1 MCLGIPM
8 QIKELMDDNLGRVA
22 LGDVEYTCD
31 LSLIEDPKVGEYV
44 ILHAGYAIERLDE
57 EEALETL
64 AMFAEI
70 EAAAAAADEGE

>member
-1 MCLGIPM
+1 MCLGVPM
-8 QIKELMDDNLGRVA
+8 QIKEILEGNLGRAA

-64 AMFAEI
+64 AVFAEI
-70 EAAAAAADEGE
+70 ESSMSDE

>member
-1 MCLGIPM
+1 MCLGVPM
-8 QIKELMDDNLGRVA
+8 QVKEILEDNLGRVA

-57 EEALETL
+57 KEALETL

-70 EAAAAAADEGE
+70 ESSTSDE

>member
-8 QIKELMDDNLGRVA
+8 QIKEVSDDNLGRVV

-31 LSLIEDPKVGEYV
+31 LSLIEDPEVGEYV

-57 EEALETL
+57 DEALETL
-64 AMFAEI
+64 ALFAAI
-70 EAAAAAADEGE
+70 EAGVADDE

>member
-8 QIKELMDDNLGRVA
+8 QIKELMDDNLGRAA

-44 ILHAGYAIERLDE
+44 ILHAGYAIERLNE

-70 EAAAAAADEGE
+70 EAAAAADDV

>member
-8 QIKELMDDNLGRVA
+8 QIKEILDDNLGRA
-22 LGDVEYTCD
+22 TLGDVEYTCD

-57 EEALETL
+57 KEALETL

-70 EAAAAAADEGE
+70 EAAAADGGE

>member
-1 MCLGIPM
+1 MCLGIPA
-8 QIKELMDDNLGRVA
+8 QIKKLMDDNLGRVA
-22 LGDVEYTCD
+22 LGNVEYNCD

-70 EAAAAAADEGE
+70 EAAAAADESE

>member
-1 MCLGIPM
+1 MCLGVPM
-8 QIKELMDDNLGRVA
+8 QIKEILEGNLGRAA

-70 EAAAAAADEGE
+70 ESSTSDE

>member
-1 MCLGIPM
+1 MCLGVPM
-8 QIKELMDDNLGRVA
+8 QIKEILEGNLGRAA

-70 EAAAAAADEGE
+70 ESSMSDE